1 MEENMQRLLFIAVT
15 KGHKP
20 GVYTSWEEANQQV
33 LDYTFPEFHGFNSFE
48 HACSCFKARM
58 SSICAEKGRSGETG
72 RVTPDGGGGKKLAIS
87 GGGYSCRPIV
97 SWLPIIPAEEINAD
111 FTVVSSME
119 EWLLK
124 VCLEAE
130 IPCPCF
136 FKVER
141 FVGEQGPFFGFT
153 VVIPG
158 HPFEIELF
166 VTGRFSMVEKDA
178 REDAAYEML
187 SVLLDVT
194 GKEIRDYNYRKAKL
208 LGDSNNALWARV
220 GQLEESYKKLKA
232 SYDSLELFE
241 RHTSFVEGFLRLVEV
256 AAKFINL
263 AMTGRPGTIDTKDP
277 PTENNIVFL
286 VGTDHVEIRRES
298 CVEFV

>member
-1 MEENMQRLLFIAVT
+1 MEENMQRFLFIAVT

-20 GVYTSWEEANQQV
+20 DIYMSWEEVNQQV
-33 LDYTFPEFHGFNSFE
+33 VGFMFSEFHEFNSFE

-58 SSICAEKGRSGETG
+58 SSICTEKCGSGETG
-72 RVTPDGGGGKKLAIS
+72 GVRLDGGGGKKLAVS
-87 GGGYSCRPIV
+87 GRGYPCRPII
-97 SWLPIIPAEEINAD
+97 SWLLVISAEELNTD
-111 FTVVSSME
+111 FTVVSGME

-130 IPCPCF
+130 IPCPYF

-166 VTGRFSMVEKDA
+166 VTGRFSMVEKAA

-187 SVLLDVT
+187 CMLLDVT
-194 GKEIRDYNYRKAKL
+194 RKEIRDYNYQKVKL
-208 LGDSNNALWARV
+208 LGDSNSALRARV
-220 GQLEESYKKLKA
+220 GQLEESYEKMKA
-232 SYDSLELFE
+232 SYDSLVR
-241 RHTSFVEGFLRLVEV
+241 RHVEGERV
-256 AAKFINL
+256 
-263 AMTGRPGTIDTKDP
+263 
-277 PTENNIVFL
+277 
-286 VGTDHVEIRRES
+286 
-298 CVEFV
+298 

>member
-1 MEENMQRLLFIAVT
+1 MEEKMQRFLFIVVT

-33 LDYTFPEFHGFNSFE
+33 VDFTFHEFHGFNSFE

-58 SSICAEKGRSGETG
+58 SSICAEKSGCGETAG
-72 RVTPDGGGGKKLAIS
+72 VGADEDGGKKLAIS
-87 GGGYSCRPIV
+87 GGGYPCWPVV
-97 SWLPIIPAEEINAD
+97 SWLPVIPAEELNAD

-119 EWLLK
+119 KWMLK

-136 FKVER
+136 FKVEQ

-166 VTGRFSMVEKDA
+166 VTGRFSMVEKAA
-178 REDAAYEML
+178 REDVAYEML
-187 SVLLDVT
+187 CVLLDVT
-194 GKEIRDYNYRKAKL
+194 GKEIRNYNYRKAKL
-208 LGDSNNALWARV
+208 LGDSNNALRARV
-220 GQLEESYKKLKA
+220 GQLEESYERLKA
-232 SYDSLELFE
+232 SYDSLVI
-241 RHTSFVEGFLRLVEV
+241 RHVEGERV
-256 AAKFINL
+256 
-263 AMTGRPGTIDTKDP
+263 
-277 PTENNIVFL
+277 
-286 VGTDHVEIRRES
+286 
-298 CVEFV
+298 

>member
-1 MEENMQRLLFIAVT
+1 MEENMQRFLFIAVT

-33 LDYTFPEFHGFNSFE
+33 LDYTFPEFHGFNIFE

-58 SSICAEKGRSGETG
+58 SLICAEKGRSGETG

-87 GGGYSCRPIV
+87 GGGYPCRPIV
-97 SWLPIIPAEEINAD
+97 SWLPVIPTEELNAN
-111 FTVVSSME
+111 FAVVSSME

-124 VCLEAE
+124 VSLEAE

-166 VTGRFSMVEKDA
+166 VNGHFSMVEKAA
-178 REDAAYEML
+178 REDVAYEML
-187 SVLLDVT
+187 CVLLDVT
-194 GKEIRDYNYRKAKL
+194 GKEIRDYNYKKAKL
-208 LGDSNNALWARV
+208 LGDSNNALRARV
-220 GQLEESYKKLKA
+220 GQLEESYEKLKA
-232 SYDSLELFE
+232 SYDSLVR
-241 RHTSFVEGFLRLVEV
+241 RHVEGERV
-256 AAKFINL
+256 
-263 AMTGRPGTIDTKDP
+263 
-277 PTENNIVFL
+277 
-286 VGTDHVEIRRES
+286 
-298 CVEFV
+298 